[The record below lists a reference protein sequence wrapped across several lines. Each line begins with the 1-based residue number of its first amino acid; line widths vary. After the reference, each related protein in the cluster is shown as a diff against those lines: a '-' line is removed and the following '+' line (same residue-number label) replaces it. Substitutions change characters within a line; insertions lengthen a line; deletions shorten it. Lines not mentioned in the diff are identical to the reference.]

1 VHTVIRTAIAVL
13 AALPLLGCVT
23 PKDFDTGGSIRAVK
37 ATAAELATP
46 QTVHFAT
53 TRCNDKVGAGDPD
66 TADWLYSNRCWD
78 VVSKLDDIT
87 RLTFGLAEGAGVT
100 CGTVEVNLEPMD
112 AKPEA
117 VTKIENVPVSYD
129 CTDNF
134 TKLRDAVLAKP
145 CRCALI
151 FVHGY
156 NTTFAFGA
164 KRMAQLQADLKYE
177 GLPILF
183 SFGAAGRLDDYIN
196 DTEAGELAAPSL
208 NQLMMALVKAGAT
221 VDVIAHSMGS
231 RIALRAMN
239 DTNAPKVRYVILAAP
254 DIDPAAFLRLTEK
267 ALPRTERLT
276 IYTSKFDVAMSA
288 SAAFHNGRP
297 RVGEGI
303 SPKVADKLSGAE
315 IVDATQRATDPYAH
329 SYFAESRVMLD
340 DMRAILAG
348 KSAQD
353 RKPLICNTTG
363 PKSVV
368 ACTMPCPEGAKC
380 GPNWYARFVHWL
392 LD

>member
-1 VHTVIRTAIAVL
+1 VHRVIRAAIAVL
-13 AALPLLGCVT
+13 AALPLIGCVT
-23 PKDFDTGGSIRAVK
+23 PKDFDTGGSIRAMK
-37 ATAAELATP
+37 ATAVELSVP
-46 QTVHFAT
+46 QTVQFVT
-53 TRCNDKVGAGDPD
+53 TRCNDKLEGAAPD
-66 TADWLYSNRCWD
+66 SADDLYEKRCWD
-78 VVSKLDDIT
+78 VTLKQDEVG
-87 RLTFGLAEGAGVT
+87 RLTFGIAEGAGVT
-100 CGTVEVNLEPMD
+100 CGTVEVNVEPLD

-117 VTKIENVPVSYD
+117 VTKIENAPVSYD

-134 TKLRDAVLAKP
+134 TKLRDAVLATP

-196 DTEAGELAAPSL
+196 DTEAGELAAPAL
-208 NQLMMALVKAGAT
+208 NQLMMALVNAGAT

-267 ALPRTERLT
+267 ALPRTQRLT

-288 SAAFHNGRP
+288 SAAYHNGRS

-303 SPKVADKLSGAE
+303 NAKVADKLAGAE

-353 RKPLICNTTG
+353 RKPLICNAAG